1 MVRYMKYADSR
12 YSGPKVN
19 IEHHMI
25 GREEAVIDGKD
36 GSEGSENGSVAA
48 REAADKKAT
57 EVAAEVA

>member
-1 MVRYMKYADSR
+1 ML
-12 YSGPKVN
+12 
-19 IEHHMI
+19 

-36 GSEGSENGSVAA
+36 GSEGSESGSVAA